1 MHGRITVPFPIPAL
15 PAAADQQLRAQL
27 EAQPGDAPMLFCLPH
42 MRMWTKLRPGV
53 RDFLE
58 QAKEL

>member
-1 MHGRITVPFPIPAL
+1 M
-15 PAAADQQLRAQL
+15 
-27 EAQPGDAPMLFCLPH
+27 EAQGSDAPMLFCLPH

-53 RDFLE
+53 REFLE